1 MINYTG
7 PRAVFA
13 VKQHPKQA
21 LADILHMSAAVERLT
36 AERAALHLRVA
47 ELEAARTTDG
57 ETINAGWRQHVE
69 DVQAGHAVAYS
80 ALRQHIADLE
90 RTLAEC
96 RARLPL

>member
-13 VKQHPKQA
+13 VKQHPRTA

-36 AERAALHLRVA
+36 AERVVLQQRVT
-47 ELEAARTTDG
+47 ELEAARATDG

-69 DVQAGHAVAYS
+69 DIQAGHAAAYA

>member
-13 VKQHPKQA
+13 VKQHPRTA

-36 AERAALHLRVA
+36 AERAVLQQRVT
-47 ELEAARTTDG
+47 ELEAARATDG

-69 DVQAGHAVAYS
+69 DIQAGHAVAYE
-80 ALRQHIADLE
+80 ALRHRINELE
-90 RTLAEC
+90 GLLANA